1 MIEVN
6 VDKNFAAYH
15 ICSNK
20 EKIQFDTVHHFL
32 DKESYWAKGIPTD
45 TLRAAIANSICLGA
59 YLHDGTQIAFGRMIT
74 DCATFGYLADIFVV
88 QAHRRKGISK
98 ELMAAFCELGEQFGL
113 RRFLL
118 TTQDA
123 HGLYQ
128 QFQFVP
134 FPYPERLMSR
144 AGVVYQQKK

>member
-1 MIEVN
+1 MTDVN
-6 VDKNFAAYH
+6 INNNFDGY
-15 ICSNK
+15 IISSNK
-20 EKIQFDTVHHFL
+20 EKIQFDVVYHFL
-32 DKESYWAKGIPTD
+32 DNESYWAKGIPIN

-59 YLHDGTQIAFGRMIT
+59 YLADGTQIAFGRMIT
-74 DCATFGYLADIFVV
+74 DRATFGYLADIFVV
-88 QAHRRKGISK
+88 ETHRGKRISK
-98 ELMAAFCELGEQFGL
+98 ELMKAFCELGEQFGL

-128 QFQFVP
+128 QFQFAP